1 MPAPTVAVTVK
12 LFAQDGTPY
21 ADTEVRAKL
30 DQNDV
35 YEGFIVSDEVT
46 GTTDATGTVVLNLF
60 PNNPTTGL
68 GTTGSS
74 YIFKAQPVGGKS
86 WRATAQIPNEACNL
100 EDVVDTDVVLGRGAA
115 EIAQDNAQA
124 SALAADASE
133 AAALASQVAAAAS
146 AAAALAS
153 ETAADASEA
162 MALRTMVAGGVDP
175 PDDPLPNAQWRNPAN
190 GKLYEYVA
198 DSDGSQWVEAGSHL
212 YNDDPISV
220 AAAEAAR
227 DASAASAA
235 AALVSQGAAGVS
247 AANAAASAVAAE
259 VSRDAIDNRLYP
271 GSYAEDPTLR
281 PDGSACQAGDEYFSS
296 SANLKKRYNGATW
309 VASDI
314 NTANLAASGG
324 SALVGFIQAGTGAS
338 TETVQEELRARRRPE
353 QFAVEGDGSTNDTAN
368 LNISIIRANSA
379 GGGGMHFDGA
389 KTYKVQRANAGVQDG
404 GGIIAKPNVN
414 LYGHG
419 ARILLNDNCNII
431 DVASTAAT
439 SSVITADIAAGAT
452 VVTVTNGALFAAG
465 DSVLYRAGE
474 DSVDTAE
481 STQWGFAK
489 VSGVSSNDVTLDT
502 PIPRPCTVAAVT
514 NALNKTLYKLTDAI
528 DGLTISDFYLDNP
541 ATGDANTEIAIYCKR
556 VRNVTIN
563 NVKAKNPG
571 AGVVYAQYCENVT
584 INNPEALE
592 CDQQGGH
599 SAKGR
604 AFGGAECRNVVINNA
619 RMTKLESEVVA
630 CEFSADMTFNSPL
643 VIQTRTGGTPNL
655 FGVGSNSRLTV
666 SDLRVVGA
674 GAFNLFTRG
683 GLTNNDV
690 CFHNVELDLSS
701 APLSLGVMG
710 TEITGQLRM
719 HIAGTKELYEIG
731 AGRWCEQTIFLEDN
745 WSFLEVARFDP
756 GLLGPVYVYTSS
768 TVDATET
775 NDIPDFYIGRA
786 SDNGSNY
793 ASQLVSGKL
802 AKLTGGVETNGTN
815 GGALFSYR
823 AEELKLLVS
832 TKATGMTGANKFIT
846 IRAFIVPKVGDF
858 PYTMVSSN
866 LQASRADFVKLTSEA
881 TWDPGSLADG
891 VGETSAG
898 ITVTGAALGDF
909 VIVSAPYDLQGIACS
924 GYVSA
929 ADTVNIRLQNET
941 TGVVDLGSGTWRV
954 LVLKKLGN

>member
-324 SALVGFIQAGTGAS
+324 SALMGFIQAGTGA
-338 TETVQEELRARRRPE
+338 VARTMQDKGRE
-353 QFAVEGDGSTNDTAN
+353 SVSIKDFGALGDGIADDGLA
-368 LNISIIRANSA
+368 IRAALAAHDAVYCPPGNYRYAGAAAVPKSA
-379 GGGGMHFDGA
+379 NQRLLGA
-389 KTYKVQRANAGVQDG
+389 GPDLTTITLDAGVQFQSATAADRLHVEGITFSG
-404 GGIIAKPNVN
+404 GLGAFQYTDTGVNVSGIKLFSNCVFEGYTRCAVEQNHVDSPYWQFYNCVFDAANSTSTIGVALGGDPSGSAFNGCAFLRNRIHIKGRQGLIGASIINCDFIQFDAGNGTPRAFIWAVPWASNSTFGLKVSDSKFGPEN
-414 LYGHG
+414 QQSTDYRILYADEGAGALNGDKFPSLSADSTGYVYGHTFDNIVVSG
-419 ARILLNDNCNII
+419 AAFSPLIY
-431 DVASTAAT
+431 STADHVSDITLDNIVIAGTQPTYLVEYRTPTTTMDRDDYRLSIGRITGEFSINTVPIPVSNNTLQKLVQDSEGVFENDAT
-439 SSVITADIAAGAT
+439 NHAAYPVTGANRVGYTELWTTRIGAFGAAGGATKTGDIADATGGAEAAEFNFAAGAGLVLGYTAVAPTPGEPSWLQLDLKRAASSPVT
-452 VVTVTNGALFAAG
+452 VVKVRLRLDGNGAILWTRFINVPTEWRAFKFPVFFRSSAANQIIEFTSG
-465 DSVLYRAGE
+465 SGE
-474 DSVDTAE
+474 NI
-481 STQWGFAK
+481 QIG
-489 VSGVSSNDVTLDT
+489 
-502 PIPRPCTVAAVT
+502 
-514 NALNKTLYKLTDAI
+514 
-528 DGLTISDFYLDNP
+528 
-541 ATGDANTEIAIYCKR
+541 R
-556 VRNVTIN
+556 VRCYHSREPIITSYATFDQLNLSALPTSS
-563 NVKAKNPG
+563 
-571 AGVVYAQYCENVT
+571 AGL
-584 INNPEALE
+584 P
-592 CDQQGGH
+592 
-599 SAKGR
+599 
-604 AFGGAECRNVVINNA
+604 
-619 RMTKLESEVVA
+619 
-630 CEFSADMTFNSPL
+630 
-643 VIQTRTGGTPNL
+643 
-655 FGVGSNSRLTV
+655 
-666 SDLRVVGA
+666 A
-674 GAFNLFTRG
+674 GA
-683 GLTNNDV
+683 
-690 CFHNVELDLSS
+690 
-701 APLSLGVMG
+701 
-710 TEITGQLRM
+710 I
-719 HIAGTKELYEIG
+719 
-731 AGRWCEQTIFLEDN
+731 W
-745 WSFLEVARFDP
+745 
-756 GLLGPVYVYTSS
+756 
-768 TVDATET
+768 VDA
-775 NDIPDFYIGRA
+775 A
-786 SDNGSNY
+786 
-793 ASQLVSGKL
+793 A
-802 AKLTGGVETNGTN
+802 
-815 GGALFSYR
+815 
-823 AEELKLLVS
+823 
-832 TKATGMTGANKFIT
+832 AN
-846 IRAFIVPKVGDF
+846 
-858 PYTMVSSN
+858 
-866 LQASRADFVKLTSEA
+866 
-881 TWDPGSLADG
+881 
-891 VGETSAG
+891 
-898 ITVTGAALGDF
+898 
-909 VIVSAPYDLQGIACS
+909 
-924 GYVSA
+924 
-929 ADTVNIRLQNET
+929 
-941 TGVVDLGSGTWRV
+941 
-954 LVLKKLGN
+954 VLKRA